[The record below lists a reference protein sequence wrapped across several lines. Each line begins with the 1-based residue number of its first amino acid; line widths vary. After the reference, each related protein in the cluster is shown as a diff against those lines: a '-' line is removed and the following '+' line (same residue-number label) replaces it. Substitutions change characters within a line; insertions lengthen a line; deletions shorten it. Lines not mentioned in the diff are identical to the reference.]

1 MRPYIG
7 FHSPISY
14 TAAHTH
20 FEDQEV
26 KMDKGKG
33 KTAVMGEE
41 AIGGIDL
48 NSKVSILLTKALLLM
63 PL

>member
-1 MRPYIG
+1 MVFIPPY
-7 FHSPISY
+7 H

-20 FEDQEV
+20 FEVQEV

-33 KTAVMGEE
+33 KTVMGEE